1 LVGDIGG
8 KMTNHSESE
17 PITINDVREIAKK
30 RLPRQV
36 WDYYTTG
43 ADDEQTVRRNEAA
56 FQE

>member
-1 LVGDIGG
+1 
-8 KMTNHSESE
+8 MTNHSESE
-17 PITINDVREIAKK
+17 PITISDMREIAKK